1 MLYTETMVKFGFQ
14 NLLVW
19 EKAIKMAVIT
29 AQIANDFAPR
39 YQSSFGDQL
48 RRAGLSI
55 PNNIAEGNGRKTRK
69 ESSNFYNISKG
80 SVYECLSIL
89 EVGTRLGLIDW
100 SKHDR
105 NELESLAE
113 EICKMLHGLMNR
125 P

>member
-1 MLYTETMVKFGFQ
+1 MAKFGFQ

-19 EKAIKMAVIT
+19 EKAIRMAVIT
-29 AQIANDFAPR
+29 ANIANDFVFK

-55 PNNIAEGNGRKTRK
+55 PNNIAEGNGRKTRR
-69 ESSNFYNISKG
+69 ESSNFYNIAKG
-80 SVYECLSIL
+80 SVYECVSIL
-89 EVGTRLGLIDW
+89 EVATRLNLVDW

-105 NELESLAE
+105 NELESLGE
-113 EICKMLHGLMNR
+113 EICKMLHSLMNH